1 MKEIILEE
9 GEVICSKCEGER
21 RISISNEY
29 YSRCG
34 QSTDQPITCPKC
46 HGIGKLDWVSNAMGV
61 DSTNYYCVSNS
72 SVSCSSSTPS
82 VTSQSTLHH
91 KRPKKADPRTE
102 DFSKYAKKI
111 GKYFAR
117 KLLPEAKS
125 SEPIIEKLE
134 QT

>member
-1 MKEIILEE
+1 MKKVKLEE

-29 YSRCG
+29 YS
-34 QSTDQPITCPKC
+34 SYIITCPKC

-61 DSTNYYCVSNS
+61 DSTNYYCVSSS

-125 SEPIIEKLE
+125 SEPIIEELE